1 MEEGWD
7 MKLYIEK
14 LEQAK
19 KIAENQKSKGVMLST
34 DNIVA
39 IATTMFIS
47 AERKMSKGGY

>member
-19 KIAENQKSKGVMLST
+19 KVAENQKSKGVILST
-34 DNIVA
+34 DNIVS

-47 AERKMSKGGY
+47 AERKIGKGGY